1 MKSLLSIDTN
11 AKTVK
16 GQKKGYKTGI
26 LYLAPASVSG
36 VVNVCIFASAACK
49 SACLYSAGRGAF
61 TSVQQARIN
70 KTKLFVS
77 DKHAF
82 VETLKINVSKL
93 VSNCLKS
100 KATPTVRLNGTSD
113 INWERYS
120 VIQSFPGVQF
130 YDYTKNHFRMMLFLE
145 GKLPSNYSL
154 TFSRSEVNE
163 TDCLEV
169 LKHGGNVAV
178 VFRSKTLPKTWN
190 GFKVINGDEND
201 LRFLDPKGVVVGLSA
216 KGKARN
222 DTSGFVVD

>member
-36 VVNVCIFASAACK
+36 VVNVCIFASASCN

-82 VETLKINVSKL
+82 VETLKVAPL
-93 VSNCLKS
+93 ARAGRGL
-100 KATPTVRLNGTSD
+100 
-113 INWERYS
+113 
-120 VIQSFPGVQF
+120 
-130 YDYTKNHFRMMLFLE
+130 
-145 GKLPSNYSL
+145 KLPFQDSSEDL
-154 TFSRSEVNE
+154 ARSPRSRERGA
-163 TDCLEV
+163 D
-169 LKHGGNVAV
+169 
-178 VFRSKTLPKTWN
+178 
-190 GFKVINGDEND
+190 
-201 LRFLDPKGVVVGLSA
+201 
-216 KGKARN
+216 
-222 DTSGFVVD
+222 